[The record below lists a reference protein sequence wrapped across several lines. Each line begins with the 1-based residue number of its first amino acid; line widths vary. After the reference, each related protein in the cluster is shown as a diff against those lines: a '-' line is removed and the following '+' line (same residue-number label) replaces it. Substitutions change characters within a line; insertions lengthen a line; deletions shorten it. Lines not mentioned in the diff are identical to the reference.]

1 MLTAALSKVCL
12 TYPCAHPIS
21 LSKTSFSSAGVVG
34 QAKVM
39 PGRHG
44 AASGGLRGRQRRGG
58 GGGACAL
65 ARVCSPEQRSSPLS
79 CFSEPRKAPKS
90 SRWSEQMVPVLG
102 PAAKPENRL
111 HLLGAH
117 KGWETATGFLSAQ
130 AENADSRRN
139 AHPSKAGTGADCS
152 AVATN
157 TVHTVHTLTLENEV
171 FKY

>member
-1 MLTAALSKVCL
+1 MFDLSL
-12 TYPCAHPIS
+12 R
-21 LSKTSFSSAGVVG
+21 SSHQPVKYFLLFCRCSWPSQSHARR
-34 QAKVM
+34 ARNSI
-39 PGRHG
+39 GRP
-44 AASGGLRGRQRRGG
+44 AREAEGRG

-65 ARVCSPEQRSSPLS
+65 ARVCSPDQRSSPLS

-117 KGWETATGFLSAQ
+117 KGWETVTGFLQRSSAQ
-130 AENADSRRN
+130 AENADSCRN

-157 TVHTVHTLTLENEV
+157 TVYTV
-171 FKY
+171 